1 MEISIKGRYAEYS
14 NLKLLLLYMVVY
26 GHLIEA
32 RVCETQTL
40 LWIYQGIY
48 SVHMP
53 LFLFLSGLFLKSR
66 ESCLKQAKHLLL
78 YYAGCQTVLVLGSW
92 LLTEERLSM
101 AVPVWHLWYLL
112 SLGCMAGVGF
122 CLYALF
128 RVLPWTDCTQVKLGV
143 LLAAVAAGC
152 AAGFFDGIGRSFS
165 LSRTIV
171 FLPYFLAG
179 MFCPEELRAKEL
191 CRKRYKEAGFC
202 ALLIFMTVFLLVG
215 RQIPYDFYY
224 QADSFRKTLPD
235 GMQLYGIVLRLLCYL
250 MGGCFGFFLLA
261 FIPKKRFCF
270 TRAGADTMWIYLLH
284 GPIAALLG
292 RVKLENTLFW
302 ALSPFAAA
310 YIIFVLYKAFQ
321 WTGRLYYQISEH

>member
-53 LFLFLSGLFLKSR
+53 LFLFLSGLFLKSG
-66 ESCLKQAKHLLL
+66 EACLKQARHLIL
-78 YYAGCQTVLVLGSW
+78 YYAGCQAALVLGSW
-92 LLTEERLSM
+92 LFMEEKLSLM
-101 AVPVWHLWYLL
+101 VPVWHLWYLL

-128 RVLPWTDCTQVKLGV
+128 RVLPWTGSKQGKILI

-152 AAGFFDGIGRSFS
+152 AAGCFDGIGRSFS
-165 LSRTIV
+165 LSRSIV

-179 MFCPEELRAKEL
+179 MFCPEKSEGLS
-191 CRKRYKEAGFC
+191 RKRCKKRGIY
-202 ALLIFMTVFLLVG
+202 ALVAFTAVFLLAG
-215 RQIPYDFYY
+215 RQIPYAFYY
-224 QADSFRKTLPD
+224 QADSFGKTLPD

-292 RVKLENTLFW
+292 RVKLGNALFW